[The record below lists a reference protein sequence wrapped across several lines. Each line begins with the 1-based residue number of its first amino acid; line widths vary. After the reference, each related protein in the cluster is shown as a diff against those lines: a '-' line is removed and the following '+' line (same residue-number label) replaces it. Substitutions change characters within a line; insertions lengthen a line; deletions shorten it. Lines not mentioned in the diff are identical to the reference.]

1 MPILPLLATAA
12 TWLGRIGVAAFAVNE
27 VAKLTGL
34 QKDTMQQ
41 STNAAANE
49 GVSETEQKKLVA
61 ATTYDQVEQSGQSPD
76 DFWAGLTA
84 EQRAE
89 LKFSP
94 ETLRAD
100 MQRTKFLGIS
110 AALMFGASLFAA
122 GVAAVRG
129 IPIGLQTLAKLAE
142 ARNAKAS
149 ALTLLTIIE
158 EGKIAGINK
167 VWVPGLIA
175 SIAAAGGWIT
185 NSMVGN
191 LNDATLWGRIF
202 LGQAADDF
210 EKAAKQR
217 ALSVGTGK
225 TTGTGQLGGGFAAT
239 TTQTRTA
246 KPKMFLGVVYAG
258 RFADL
263 PDFVRHVDDKIV
275 SDEDLRADVQINL
288 TRWLASIADRLN
300 YEIQVKFEPFDEN
313 NVRKPGT
320 WLTMSLY
327 YSGKGGKRIFID
339 EILLGPFDPVV
350 YYPTAQISEAIRDV
364 ASKALQ
370 PDMFAPTFSG
380 DGRLEVITKEGE
392 RINIFPTQGTPSV
405 ASGAQNRVPSIP
417 SISRMDSTL
426 SLEQNIERGII
437 REGDFVPGFGV
448 LTPLGTFD
456 VKTWGTG
463 SAPGVAAPSVA
474 VVSPTDQQLQNRLSP
489 TAFAVAYPTDGMF
502 RAVGSMG
509 DSVWRR
515 VGNRIYQASMLIPE
529 LIGSLSAY
537 QNAGAQMQAAV
548 AALRT
553 KYGIDWYTLPT
564 INIGDLASDQ
574 TLERTGRAG
583 PDGGFDPFVR
593 GTTLQELVEVLG
605 PQVNAGTRSTTLNG

>member
-1 MPILPLLATAA
+1 MSMSIPILTNSPETVYRQTLVSYPVREGDPNNTSNALMQVDAFTAYAT
-12 TWLGRIGVAAFAVNE
+12 
-27 VAKLTGL
+27 
-34 QKDTMQQ
+34 
-41 STNAAANE
+41 S
-49 GVSETEQKKLVA
+49 
-61 ATTYDQVEQSGQSPD
+61 SGQMTQD
-76 DFWAGLTA
+76 DALKLFVTMLAMDA
-84 EQRAE
+84 EKKGKQYKELYANYPAE
-89 LKFSP
+89 LKKKLYYTP
-94 ETLRAD
+94 EDLDLNQNVTVA
-100 MQRTKFLGIS
+100 GIK
-110 AALMFGASLFAA
+110 LQLGASA
-122 GVAAVRG
+122 GYLLGLAVSTIATIALRS
-129 IPIGLQTLAKLAE
+129 KLPGW
-142 ARNAKAS
+142 ARF
-149 ALTLLTIIE
+149 
-158 EGKIAGINK
+158 
-167 VWVPGLIA
+167 PPMLIA
-175 SIAAAGGWIT
+175 IYGVTGF
-185 NSMVGN
+185 M
-191 LNDATLWGRIF
+191 ATF
-202 LGQAADDF
+202 SQT
-210 EKAAKQR
+210 
-217 ALSVGTGK
+217 VGTIVNNWNDVMHWGPMILQGQLQDLQKQNK
-225 TTGTGQLGGGFAAT
+225 TTTGTFTGTGQQGGGFAAT
-239 TTQTRTA
+239 ATQTKTA

-275 SDEDLRADVQINL
+275 SDEDLRVDVQINL

-350 YYPTAQISEAIRDV
+350 YYPTAQISESIRDV

-380 DGRLEVITKEGE
+380 DGRLEVITREGE

-405 ASGAQNRVPSIP
+405 ASVTQNRAPSVPP
-417 SISRMDSTL
+417 VSRMDAALTL
-426 SLEQNIERGII
+426 DQNIERGII

-456 VKTWGTG
+456 TKTWGVG

-474 VVSPTDQQLQNRLSP
+474 VVSPTEQQLLNRSNP
-489 TAFAVAYPTDGMF
+489 TAFTVAYPTDGMF
-502 RAVGSMG
+502 RAVGSLG

-515 VGNRIYQASMLIPE
+515 VGNRVYQASMLVPE

-537 QNAGAQMQAAV
+537 QSAGAQMQAAT

-553 KYGIDWYTLPT
+553 KYGIDWYALPT

-583 PDGGFDPFVR
+583 PDGGFDPFIR
-593 GTTLQELVEVLG
+593 GATLQELVEVFG
-605 PQVNAGTRSTTLNG
+605 PQVNASTRSATLNG

>member
-27 VAKLTGL
+27 VAKLTGV
-34 QKDTMQQ
+34 QKDVMQQ
-41 STNAAANE
+41 STNEASNA

-61 ATTYDQVEQSGQSPD
+61 ATTYDQVEQSGQNPD
-76 DFWAGLTA
+76 DFWSGLTP

-94 ETLRAD
+94 ETLRSD
-100 MQRTKFLGIS
+100 MQRTKFLGMS
-110 AALMFGASLFAA
+110 AALLFGASLFAA

-129 IPIGLQTLAKLAE
+129 VPIGLQTLAKLAE
-142 ARNAKAS
+142 ARSKGAS
-149 ALTLLTIIE
+149 ALSLLTIIE

-175 SIAAAGGWIT
+175 SIAAAGGWLS

-217 ALSVGTGK
+217 ALTIGTGK
-225 TTGTGQLGGGFAAT
+225 ATGTGQVGGGFAAT
-239 TTQTRTA
+239 ATQTKTA
-246 KPKMFLGVVYAG
+246 KPKMFLGVVHAG
-258 RFADL
+258 RFADT
-263 PDFVRHVDDKIV
+263 PDFVRHVDDRITD
-275 SDEDLRADVQINL
+275 DEDLRADVQINL

-300 YEIQVKFEPFDEN
+300 YEVQVKFEPFDEN

-350 YYPTAQISEAIRDV
+350 YYPTSQISEAIRDV
-364 ASKALQ
+364 ATKTLQ

-392 RINIFPTQGTPSV
+392 RINIFPTQGTPSAAAAV
-405 ASGAQNRVPSIP
+405 QSRAPSVPP
-417 SISRMDSTL
+417 VSRMDSTL
-426 SLEQNIERGII
+426 TLDQNIERGII

-456 VKTWGTG
+456 TRTWGAGTSPG
-463 SAPGVAAPSVA
+463 ISAPTVA
-474 VVSPTDQQLQNRLSP
+474 VVPPTDQQLQNRLSP
-489 TAFAVAYPTDGMF
+489 TSFTVAYPTDGMF
-502 RAVGSMG
+502 RAVGSLG

-515 VGNRIYQASMLIPE
+515 VGNRVYQASMLVPE
-529 LIGSLSAY
+529 LIGTLSAY
-537 QNAGAQMQAAV
+537 QNAGAQMQAATT
-548 AALRT
+548 ALRT
-553 KYGIDWYTLPT
+553 KYGIDWYALPT

-583 PDGGFDPFVR
+583 PDGGFDPFIR
-593 GTTLQELVEVLG
+593 GATLQELVEVLG